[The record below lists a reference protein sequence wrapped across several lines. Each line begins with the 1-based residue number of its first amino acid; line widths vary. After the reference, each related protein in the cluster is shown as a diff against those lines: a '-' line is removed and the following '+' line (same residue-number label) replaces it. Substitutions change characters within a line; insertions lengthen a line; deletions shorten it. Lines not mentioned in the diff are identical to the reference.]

1 MSAARRYVPVF
12 AAAGVVVLLDRLSK
26 NWAVAELHDKG
37 RVVDVAL
44 GVQFRFAQNQGM
56 AFSKFANSGTVIGL
70 IAVAIVVGLV
80 WFARTVPSLWARI
93 IIGVVIGGALGNL
106 IDRMTRLPAPGNP
119 SGFLKG
125 AVVDFIYTSWWPTFN
140 VADAAVVVGGIAL
153 AIVAWRMPE
162 EPVPEEPV
170 PVDPESTAT

>member
-1 MSAARRYVPVF
+1 
-12 AAAGVVVLLDRLSK
+12 
-26 NWAVAELHDKG
+26 
-37 RVVDVAL
+37 
-44 GVQFRFAQNQGM
+44 
-56 AFSKFANSGTVIGL
+56 
-70 IAVAIVVGLV
+70 VAIVVGLV